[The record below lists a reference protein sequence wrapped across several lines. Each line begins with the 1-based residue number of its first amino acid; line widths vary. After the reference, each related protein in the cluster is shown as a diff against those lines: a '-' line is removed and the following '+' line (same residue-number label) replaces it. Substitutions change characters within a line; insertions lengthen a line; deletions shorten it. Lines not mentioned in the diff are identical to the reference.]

1 MNFEKINNPATYHDS
16 FVKYQDRFISF
27 TKDFDIV
34 GVGWEYADNK
44 SASYMLRLLLE
55 GNKARPRGLGKKV
68 KNDEMS
74 SDLRKYY
81 MHLLDHGAFWKMSN
95 GRVFFTGM
103 PYADE
108 KLTTD
113 TFLEMVRKYQY
124 PENIKLRFL
133 DEKYKYRP
141 NGTLMA
147 MIYDSNLDAY
157 FPVNRMSLCEQGKS
171 M

>member
-1 MNFEKINNPATYHDS
+1 MRFEKINDPATYHDS

-27 TKDFDIV
+27 AKDFNIV

-44 SASYMLRLLLE
+44 SAPYMLRLLLE
-55 GNKARPRGLGKKV
+55 GSKARPRGLGTCRS
-68 KNDEMS
+68 DEVS
-74 SDLRKYY
+74 SDLRDYDL
-81 MHLLDHGAFWKMSN
+81 HLLDHGAFWKMSN

-108 KLTTD
+108 KLTRD
-113 TFLEMVRKYQY
+113 TFLEMVRKYKY

-147 MIYDSNLDAY
+147 MIYDSNLDAC
-157 FPVNRMSLCEQGKS
+157 FPVNRMALCEQGAS
-171 M
+171 I

>member
-1 MNFEKINNPATYHDS
+1 MRFEKINDPATYHYS

-27 TKDFDIV
+27 AKDFDIV

-44 SASYMLRLLLE
+44 SAPYMLRLLLE
-55 GNKARPRGLGKKV
+55 GSKARPRGLGTCRS
-68 KNDEMS
+68 DEVS
-74 SDLRKYY
+74 SDLRNYY
-81 MHLLDHGAFWKMSN
+81 LHLLDHGAFWKMSN

-108 KLTTD
+108 KLTRD
-113 TFLEMVRKYQY
+113 TFLEMVRKYKY

-147 MIYDSNLDAY
+147 MIYDSNLDAC
-157 FPVNRMSLCEQGKS
+157 FPVNRMALYEQGAS
-171 M
+171 I